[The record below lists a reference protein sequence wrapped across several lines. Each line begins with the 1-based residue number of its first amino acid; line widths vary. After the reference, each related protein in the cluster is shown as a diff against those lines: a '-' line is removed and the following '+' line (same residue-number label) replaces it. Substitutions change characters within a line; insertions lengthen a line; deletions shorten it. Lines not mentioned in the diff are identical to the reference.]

1 MGETIGMLIALC
13 VIFSFVM
20 YMVIF
25 FCTAPKDAFNNY
37 YENKPSNNKAR
48 IIYPTVYDEHARV
61 CMEKRLKEKE
71 KMAHKT
77 RTQYPAPSDK
87 VTTFE
92 ITNIKNSTVVTET
105 VYV

>member
-1 MGETIGMLIALC
+1 MGEAIGMFIALC

-25 FCTAPKDAFNNY
+25 FCTAPKDAFNNKS
-37 YENKPSNNKAR
+37 KPLNNKAR